1 MDVLPSASDI
11 AQLVEFGDAEA
22 YADMFAAAPHDLCL
36 RVERIGSAFMLVADQ
51 IDVMLCNRVIGLGVK
66 EPATEVMVDAIL
78 TAYQRAGI
86 RNFALQISP
95 IAQPAA
101 LAEWLPVRH
110 LIRADNWA
118 KVYRAPA
125 AAVDVPTDLRI
136 ARIGPADA
144 VAFASVACVAFGLPD
159 FLAPWIARSVG
170 RAGWYHYLAFD
181 GDRPV
186 ATGALFVRDHGGW
199 LGMGSTL
206 PSHRRRGAQG
216 AVIAQRIRD
225 AAVAGCDWVV
235 TETGEDV
242 PEHPNPSF
250 HNMIRTGFVL
260 AYQRPNYLWQAG
272 VER

>member
-125 AAVDVPTDLRI
+125 AA
-136 ARIGPADA
+136 
-144 VAFASVACVAFGLPD
+144 
-159 FLAPWIARSVG
+159 
-170 RAGWYHYLAFD
+170 
-181 GDRPV
+181 
-186 ATGALFVRDHGGW
+186 
-199 LGMGSTL
+199 
-206 PSHRRRGAQG
+206 
-216 AVIAQRIRD
+216 
-225 AAVAGCDWVV
+225 
-235 TETGEDV
+235 DV

-272 VER
+272 

>member
-11 AQLVEFGDAEA
+11 AQLVEFGEAEA
-22 YADMFAAAPHDLCL
+22 YADMFAAAPPDLRL
-36 RVERIGSAFMLVADQ
+36 RAEQVGSAFMLVADQ
-51 IDVMLCNRVIGLGVK
+51 IDIMLCNRVIGLGVK
-66 EPATEVMVDAIL
+66 EPATEVMVDAIV

-86 RNFALQISP
+86 RNFAVQISP

-101 LAEWLPVRH
+101 LAEWLPARH

-144 VAFASVACVAFGLPD
+144 VAFASVACAAFGMPD

-186 ATGALFVRDHGGW
+186 ATGALFVRDHVGW

-216 AVIAQRIRD
+216 AVMAQRIRD

-272 VER
+272 LER